1 MDIDVTEFWRMSDSE
16 LMEFSASI
24 AEMGECAGKHTWNH
38 AKQEAERKPLVG
50 EEGYQEL
57 REYFVEFGAWSE
69 EEIATWDGQT
79 LNALL
84 VQFIAGDIRERE
96 GMTLDEFE
104 KGMEDGT
111 VGGRLSLV
119 RDSEK
124 VISAYYYVGM

>member
-1 MDIDVTEFWRMSDSE
+1 MEIDVTEFWRMSDSE

-69 EEIATWDGQT
+69 EEIESWDGQT

-84 VQFIAGDIRERE
+84 IQLIAGDIRERE
-96 GMTLDEFE
+96 GMTIEEFE
-104 KGMEDGT
+104 Q
-111 VGGRLSLV
+111 VGVEGFGGHGSSLA
-119 RDSEK
+119 
-124 VISAYYYVGM
+124 VI